1 MLLVESLESQPYSR
15 TCQTVVASGG
25 IEDRVFRI
33 IVSAEY
39 YRDRAKRDD
48 RSGLFLSLYNDR
60 DLLVERSKIFTSQ
73 GYGRNTST
81 KNHHIFGK
89 HDQIVTKSKVGY
101 FYKVEYKPSDSDSM
115 VEVQGLMCKI
125 FPESGRRTSYKMQ
138 DAEGDQGLFM
148 GAVDSRDRAHGQGV
162 LDYEDGKRFVGSF
175 HSGSIADGV
184 LYRGAH
190 VTHTLHQGKW
200 TESNDASLVRKYP
213 VSMLVYD
220 SLEKSRS
227 RGGTSNSNRTQYQ
240 ASNRHHSAPRRS
252 AYNDDASYHSGYRS
266 HASKRPGM
274 INTSFEETFVSAL
287 PAHGSGARHNDDIDE
302 LFSHQRGRP
311 RSANKQRLGKVASK
325 GGYETALP
333 AGALPALQGGMRF
346 IDDDDS
352 VDMSRSPH
360 GLRSARSAESLGSR
374 VSFADRRNDIL
385 NGVRGEKVTE
395 QDQHKVDLDGDERIY
410 PLNRRALSDDMGGLF
425 APGRNHEKERKYHD
439 DDVSSLHSGFRLEE
453 MDVFKDSSRNAAK
466 IHSSL
471 VLGLVDEE
479 EAASI
484 HSGARSSSKKNGSL
498 GRFDQDD
505 LDSTRRA
512 SGRGEVAFPDHS
524 LESLEHR
531 LERLDEDAASGRNGV
546 RGPSREGRRMGLL
559 REEDEDEV
567 DARDVLNTTRL
578 GSHLSSD
585 KKVIVRPML
594 MMVEGMVKHVTGGS
608 VKKLLK
614 SGTLQ
619 DGVKSILVSAERF
632 QDIERQSKLILTL
645 YDNNNRVVKR
655 LDLFGSPPKNGCSP
669 FRLLEENED
678 IVSMAKPGFYYQLE
692 YMVTGAF
699 EDTITLAGLIC
710 KIIPASK
717 SAPTFAMLDP
727 EGLKGRY
734 MGAADVNGDAQG
746 KGTFEYE
753 SGCTF
758 VGQFQRGKWVKG
770 AYYRGTQLMGTM
782 KEEKW
787 DTSSID
793 IRVAKEFAYDVL
805 FFSKGGKVKNVV
817 ENPANPPPKDDCFI
831 LHCF

>member
-1 MLLVESLESQPYSR
+1 MKEHRNIDYDEETVLAQELLEAGVPQTRVKEIFQGRIHWSVLQDLVDGPRVPASLKNGTIDPNIKRLVDEMKAPDNFLDPLYQHIMNDPVAISSGHIFDRSSVLDSNGELKFRRCPFTGKSLHSTVVALAPNKREIDQFKATRDRNVNEIARKMISSGDFESFHAVLEGVETYIKGHGDNYLPLARELASMWSGVREASCVMLLVESLESQPYSR

-374 VSFADRRNDIL
+374 VSFADRRNDI
-385 NGVRGEKVTE
+385 NGVREKVTE
-395 QDQHKVDLDGDERIY
+395 QGQHKVDADGDERIY
-410 PLNRRALSDDMGGLF
+410 PLNRRALADDMGGLF
-425 APGRNHEKERKYHD
+425 APGRNGKCKF
-439 DDVSSLHSGFRLEE
+439 GPNFR
-453 MDVFKDSSRNAAK
+453 
-466 IHSSL
+466 
-471 VLGLVDEE
+471 
-479 EAASI
+479 
-484 HSGARSSSKKNGSL
+484 
-498 GRFDQDD
+498 
-505 LDSTRRA
+505 T
-512 SGRGEVAFPDHS
+512 
-524 LESLEHR
+524 
-531 LERLDEDAASGRNGV
+531 
-546 RGPSREGRRMGLL
+546 
-559 REEDEDEV
+559 
-567 DARDVLNTTRL
+567 
-578 GSHLSSD
+578 
-585 KKVIVRPML
+585 
-594 MMVEGMVKHVTGGS
+594 
-608 VKKLLK
+608 
-614 SGTLQ
+614 
-619 DGVKSILVSAERF
+619 
-632 QDIERQSKLILTL
+632 
-645 YDNNNRVVKR
+645 
-655 LDLFGSPPKNGCSP
+655 
-669 FRLLEENED
+669 
-678 IVSMAKPGFYYQLE
+678 
-692 YMVTGAF
+692 
-699 EDTITLAGLIC
+699 
-710 KIIPASK
+710 
-717 SAPTFAMLDP
+717 
-727 EGLKGRY
+727 
-734 MGAADVNGDAQG
+734 
-746 KGTFEYE
+746 
-753 SGCTF
+753 
-758 VGQFQRGKWVKG
+758 
-770 AYYRGTQLMGTM
+770 AY
-782 KEEKW
+782 
-787 DTSSID
+787 
-793 IRVAKEFAYDVL
+793 F
-805 FFSKGGKVKNVV
+805 
-817 ENPANPPPKDDCFI
+817 
-831 LHCF
+831 